1 MKKFTKTCIVAGA
14 ILTLGFGAHGQ
25 MSNVDRTTHSFADF
39 SKGLVLHTD
48 MMAVQASDNVYG
60 QLFAGPTGGT
70 VDQPVGMAV
79 QFGTAVDGMFIDS
92 GSTTVP
98 LAAGAVDLRW
108 DFWDMDTGATFDVA
122 MTRASSPV
130 FTVTTVD
137 VGTPPIASFEPSN
150 VTLQDVGM
158 VPEPSTVA
166 LGIIG
171 GLALL
176 MRRRRS

>member
-1 MKKFTKTCIVAGA
+1 MKKFTKICLVAGMA
-14 ILTLGFGAHGQ
+14 LTLGSGAYGAS
-25 MSNVDRTTHSFADF
+25 SNVDRTTHSFADL
-39 SKGLVLHTD
+39 SKGVVLHTD
-48 MMAVQASDNVYG
+48 MMGVQASDNVYG
-60 QLFAGPTGGT
+60 QLYAGSTGGT

-79 QFGTAVDGMFIDS
+79 QFGTAVDGMFIDT
-92 GSTTVP
+92 GSTAVP
-98 LAAGAVDLRW
+98 FAAGQVDLRW
-108 DFWDMDTGATFDVA
+108 DFWDMDTGATFAVA
-122 MTRASSPV
+122 TTKASSAV

-137 VGTPPIASFEPSN
+137 VGTPPIASFEPNN
-150 VTLQDVGM
+150 VMLMDVGM